1 MYLIQ
6 PELTSAM
13 WMKPSLF
20 SYSSR
25 VTKAPKFF
33 TFVTVQTTSSP
44 SSGHSYASRAVF
56 TSAITRGP
64 PGSRLGP
71 RPCRPS
77 ASRPSRRRPGRARCS
92 RRGRRRSARCR
103 NPRTSPGGTG
113 SWASGSLVDLHEL
126 ELLRADAGPLVGL
139 LAHRAPEP
147 EMDPLRGLLAA
158 FRLRAGEAAVAGRDA
173 PESPLAR
180 AKLGPRTVLDPLDL
194 QLAMRVAEG
203 TVTANTLGHLHGGA
217 TERRYRGE
225 LVFMGSWVCAR
236 KISSS
241 QRIADSTRERET
253 PLRNI
258 PVREKHGRLNRNKY
272 ILLN

>member
-13 WMKPSLF
+13 WMKPSLL

-44 SSGHSYASRAVF
+44 SSGHSYAWRAVF
-56 TSAITRGP
+56 ASAITRGP

-71 RPCRPS
+71 RPSRPL

-113 SWASGSLVDLHEL
+113 SWGSGSLLDLHEVEPL
-126 ELLRADAGPLVGL
+126 LADARPLVRLVAFPAAEAEIDLLRPPL
-139 LAHRAPEP
+139 PS
-147 EMDPLRGLLAA
+147 LRP
-158 FRLRAGEAAVAGRDA
+158 RAG
-173 PESPLAR
+173 
-180 AKLGPRTVLDPLDL
+180 
-194 QLAMRVAEG
+194 
-203 TVTANTLGHLHGGA
+203 GA
-217 TERRYRGE
+217 
-225 LVFMGSWVCAR
+225 
-236 KISSS
+236 
-241 QRIADSTRERET
+241 
-253 PLRNI
+253 
-258 PVREKHGRLNRNKY
+258 
-272 ILLN
+272 

>member
-6 PELTSAM
+6 PLLTSAI
-13 WMKPSLF
+13 WMKPSLL

-25 VTKAPKFF
+25 VTRAPKFL
-33 TFVTVQTTSSP
+33 TLDTEQTTSSP
-44 SSGHSYASRAVF
+44 SSGQSYPLRAVF
-56 TSAITRGP
+56 ASAITRGP
-64 PGSRLGP
+64 PGSRLGL
-71 RPCRPS
+71 RPSRPS
-77 ASRPSRRRPGRARCS
+77 ASRPWHRRPGIRPCS
-92 RRGRRRSARCR
+92 RRGRRRPARCR

-113 SWASGSLVDLHEL
+113 SRASGSLVDLHEF
-126 ELLRADAGPLVGL
+126 ELLRADPRPLVGL
-139 LAHRAPEP
+139 LAHRASEP
-147 EMDPLRGLLAA
+147 EMDPLRRLLAA

-173 PESPLAR
+173 SESPLAR
-180 AKLGPRTVLDPLDL
+180 TKLGPRAVLDPLDL
-194 QLAMRVAEG
+194 ELAMRVAER

-236 KISSS
+236 KISAS
-241 QRIADSTRERET
+241 QMIADSSPEPET